1 MDSKTLPSTI
11 DQPEATTM
19 TKTVNLHQYSFG
31 EEVANSVIHG
41 LGALF
46 SIVGLTVLL
55 VLATQIGSTAHVV
68 SYAVYGSSLI
78 FLYLASTLYHAL
90 PHKTAKKVFKTLDH
104 IGIYLLIAGTY
115 TPFLAINLQ
124 GPRASQMLILIWLL
138 ALAGVIFKLF
148 FTGRFR
154 LLSTGLYIAM
164 GWLIVFAYRPL
175 ASNLTPDIMGWMLA
189 GGLFYTGGTGAYLLK
204 NIRYHHAIWHAF
216 VIMGSICHYVAVI
229 LAM

>member
-1 MDSKTLPSTI
+1 MSKTA
-11 DQPEATTM
+11 D
-19 TKTVNLHQYSFG
+19 LHQYSFG

-55 VLATQIGSTAHVV
+55 VLAVQSGSTAHIV
-68 SYAVYGSSLI
+68 SYIVYGSSLI

-90 PHKTAKKVFKTLDH
+90 PHKTAKRVFKTLDH

-115 TPFLAINLQ
+115 TPFLAINLKEAE
-124 GPRASQMLILIWLL
+124 ASRLLILIWLL

-154 LLSTGLYIAM
+154 LLSTALYIAM
-164 GWLIVFAYRPL
+164 GWLIVFAYKPL
-175 ASNLTPDIMGWMLA
+175 APNLTHDTVAWMLA
-189 GGLFYTGGTGAYLLK
+189 GGLFYTGGTGAYLMK

-216 VIMGSICHYVAVI
+216 VIMGSVCHYIAVI
-229 LAM
+229 LAR